1 MTLFAA
7 HTLSAASGVA
17 SRKVRKAPGV
27 LAVAEVGGV
36 LPRSLRA
43 RLGRVKVGE
52 RKSSKALPKSPAS
65 PNQEVAANAATGR
78 VALGPWGG
86 CFRLHPDANQEA
98 QLPATLYLDES
109 GTTHATLQPDTVQS
123 APVDA
128 AVGKELSAIAAL
140 PTQWARNKS
149 QYQKEP
155 RRSALWTAKR
165 GANGTRAM
173 HQIMQARP
181 RAMSH

>member
-65 PNQEVAANAATGR
+65 PNQEVAANAAT
-78 VALGPWGG
+78 
-86 CFRLHPDANQEA
+86 
-98 QLPATLYLDES
+98 
-109 GTTHATLQPDTVQS
+109 
-123 APVDA
+123 
-128 AVGKELSAIAAL
+128 VGKELSAIAAL